1 MSRGRHG
8 AGIVFTAVLLLLI
21 GAAVEGGTGLDF
33 TLTMYGTA
41 LGAFAYFALLFPGS
55 LFFSLA
61 LANSIAIYVSIFVF
75 FSESNFRGVSDLAQD
90 VGFVLPLAAFMAGT
104 WARREAI
111 RSVVRAQR
119 VGSSAEFRRV
129 TFWLLPVASVGA
141 LSFLLPNMEIARA
154 HVDVA
159 MLAAMGAIAIVV
171 FATARDVAVFLID
184 AGLLFEEFF
193 ERLERLILP
202 VYAFLTFYSL
212 FVVAFA
218 AVYKLVDDRAGGP
231 HFRILGEDRA
241 IGYADALYFSVV
253 TLSTVGYG
261 DVLPVSD
268 LVRLIASIQVV
279 FGVTLLLVGL
289 SEIMSYGR
297 DLHARRAERKEET
310 DVR

>member
-1 MSRGRHG
+1 VSRRRHG
-8 AGIVFTAVLLLLI
+8 AGIAFTAALVLLV
-21 GAAVEGGTGLDF
+21 GFAVEGDTGLDF
-33 TLTMYGTA
+33 TLTMFGAA
-41 LGAFAYFALLFPGS
+41 LGAFAFFALLFPGS

-61 LANSIAIYVSIFVF
+61 FANSIAIYVSIFVF

-90 VGFVLPLAAFMAGT
+90 AAFALPLAAFMAGT

-111 RSVVRAQR
+111 RSVVFARL
-119 VGSSAEFRRV
+119 GSGAEFRRV
-129 TFWLLPVASVGA
+129 TFWLLPVAGVGA
-141 LSFLLPNMEIARA
+141 VSFALPQLEIARGHA
-154 HVDVA
+154 DLA
-159 MLAAMGAIAIVV
+159 MLASMGAISLVV
-171 FATARDVAVFLID
+171 FAAARDVAAFLID

-218 AVYKLVDDRAGGP
+218 AIYKLADDRAGGP

-241 IGYADALYFSVV
+241 IGYGDALYFSIV

-268 LVRLIASIQVV
+268 LVRLIAAIQVV

-297 DLHARRAERKEET
+297 DLHACRHARKDEP